1 MTEHPATD
9 CDGARKQQ
17 KPPRGQ
23 KKRRRGRRW
32 EREWFFC
39 VKSRLRLSDWR
50 PYVVSTT
57 PRSRDATEG
66 DAKWASA
73 EEEEEEEEL
82 LGRYRVSWCQGSVGM
97 LPVER
102 KTAP

>member
-1 MTEHPATD
+1 MGE
-9 CDGARKQQ
+9 GM
-17 KPPRGQ
+17 
-23 KKRRRGRRW
+23 
-32 EREWFFC
+32 FFC

-50 PYVVSTT
+50 PYAVRTT
-57 PRSRDATEG
+57 PCSRDATEG

-73 EEEEEEEEL
+73 EEEKEEL
-82 LGRYRVSWCQGSVGM
+82 LGSRYRVSSCQGSVGM